1 MTHCTT
7 EPKKKATAT
16 ERKMAMMTCS
26 ALEVFSI
33 CKTCRL
39 GSSKPLS
46 IAIQKAAPRSSK
58 TMETV
63 VEVGS
68 PKVLKMLIKMMS
80 VTTAARQMVITSWK
94 VK

>member
-1 MTHCTT
+1 
-7 EPKKKATAT
+7 
-16 ERKMAMMTCS
+16 
-26 ALEVFSI
+26 
-33 CKTCRL
+33 
-39 GSSKPLS
+39 
-46 IAIQKAAPRSSK
+46 
-58 TMETV
+58 METV

>member
-1 MTHCTT
+1 MIHCTT

-16 ERKMAMMTCS
+16 ERKMAMMTCR
-26 ALEVFSI
+26 ALEAFSI
-33 CKTCRL
+33 SSTWRL

-46 IAIQKAAPRSSK
+46 IAIQKEAPRSSK

-68 PKVLKMLIKMMS
+68 PSVLKMLIKMMS
-80 VTTAARQMVITSWK
+80 VTTAAKQMVMTSWK